1 MNRAADIGLVGHMIT
16 GGTLSDSRD
25 ALNIANERE
34 DCFSTCGVHPTRC
47 NEFESADDSEA
58 YLEGL
63 KKLIME
69 NENKILAVGECGI
82 DYERVEQ
89 TNPLM
94 QNGLVLVL
102 LSFFGSS
109 FCTNRRGGIIIF
121 VKWVKIYKWPL
132 KGV

>member
-58 YLEGL
+58 CLEGL
-63 KKLIME
+63 KRLIME

-89 TNPLM
+89 TNTLR
-94 QNGLVLVL
+94 QNGLVLVWC
-102 LSFFGSS
+102 SFFWSS
-109 FCTNRRGGIIIF
+109 FCIIQ
-121 VKWVKIYKWPL
+121 
-132 KGV
+132 GRQG

>member
-1 MNRAADIGLVGHMIT
+1 MNRAKEIGLVGHMIT

-69 NENKILAVGECGI
+69 NKNKILAVGECGI
-82 DYERVEQ
+82 DYERVER
-89 TNPLM
+89 THFY
-94 QNGLVLVL
+94 VA
-102 LSFFGSS
+102 S
-109 FCTNRRGGIIIF
+109 FCCNKIAFILDGTFKISDTRGPIGT
-121 VKWVKIYKWPL
+121 KL
-132 KGV
+132 